1 MQRRKVRK
9 MNKAI
14 YKQHDS
20 RWASLPYPTKSS
32 RFGGHGCGCC
42 ACTHVAIEQEA
53 KKSWTPKV
61 LRPWMVKQGY
71 AVAGH
76 GTTWNGITE
85 TLKHIGHKRVV
96 WVKKNES
103 LSKAWKE
110 LDKGNRIGVILFNSN
125 KAPNG
130 IRWTSSGHYVAFT
143 SYKKNKNGDHL
154 FYCKDSGGRNH
165 DGWYSYERSMRGCI
179 HQMWIVE
186 RVGTQVKPK
195 APYKI
200 TKPYTGG
207 LPAKTVRKGSRG
219 IEVKHLQEFLNWAIG
234 AGLAKDGYAGKHTIS
249 ALKRWQKAQK
259 IKVDGIFANQSR
271 AAAKK
276 LIAKYAP
283 MK

>member
-1 MQRRKVRK
+1 

-20 RWASLPYPTKSS
+20 RWSSLPYPSKSS

-42 ACTHVAIEQEA
+42 ACTHVAIEQES

-61 LRPWMVKQGY
+61 LRPWMVKKGY

-76 GTTWNGITE
+76 GTTWQGITE
-85 TLKHIGHKRVV
+85 TLHYIGHKKVV

-103 LSKAWKE
+103 LTKAWKE
-110 LDKGNRIGVILFNSN
+110 LDKGNRIGVILFNSS

-130 IRWTSSGHYVAFT
+130 IRWTSGGHYVAFV
-143 SYKKNKNGDHL
+143 SYKKNRNGDHL

-186 RVGTQVKPK
+186 RTGTQVKPK

-200 TKPYTGG
+200 TKPYAGK
-207 LPAKTVRKGSRG
+207 LPTKVVRKGSKG
-219 IEVKHLQEFLNWAIG
+219 SSVKAVQTFLNWCLG
-234 AGLAKDGYAGKHTIS
+234 TKL
-249 ALKRWQKAQK
+249 
-259 IKVDGIFANQSR
+259 KVDGKCGKNTLAAIKKYQKKYGLKADGIFGSQSLNK
-271 AAAKK
+271 AKQ
-276 LIAKYAP
+276 IVAKY
-283 MK
+283 KK